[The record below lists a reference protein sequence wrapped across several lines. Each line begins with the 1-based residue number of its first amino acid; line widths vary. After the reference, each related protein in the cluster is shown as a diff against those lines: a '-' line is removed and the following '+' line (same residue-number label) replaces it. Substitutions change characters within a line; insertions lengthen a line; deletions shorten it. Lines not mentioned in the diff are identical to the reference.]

1 MRQILLNSAG
11 ALIARMPRPTP
22 ARGEVL
28 VRVRYS
34 LISTGT
40 EIAGLRPGSAPG
52 EVPPTL
58 GDRAKLAATY
68 LGLAAR
74 HPRKAVRRVAEI
86 AYREVKKVLPE
97 RPPVEMKAEPF
108 AGAIAWRRYDATQF
122 AASGQG
128 LELATDASEYGYQA
142 LTEEIAIPAGT
153 VPVVEVRGSVT
164 GAGPVSI
171 GLLGEGGAGWL
182 GSHNLGPGPFEGH
195 LVFSPG
201 ASRRFSLVV
210 ANAGV
215 KASVAVKVDSVA
227 IRFAPAVEDNL
238 PQTELD
244 QQGWNVGYSAAG
256 EVVAVGEGVTDL
268 SAGDLV
274 ACGGAGKANHADFV
288 AVPRNLV
295 CRVPAGCDLKT
306 AATTTVGTIAMQGVR
321 RAEPLLGE
329 TVCVVGLGLIGLITV
344 QLLAANGVTVLGFDP
359 DAGRLAKAREMG
371 LADGASDTDAF
382 KRLVRDRTGG
392 QGADRVL
399 ITAAT
404 KSDAP
409 MNLAMAVARRKGC
422 VVIVGDVGL
431 GAKRDDFYRKEID
444 LRMSTSYGPGR
455 YDRSYEEEGRDYP
468 FAYVRWTLNRNMRAY
483 LELAAQGRIAPGH
496 LVERVVPVDDAP
508 RAYAELAKGEGPAP
522 LAVLIEYPDDL
533 RKLPEPPDAARIA
546 IRGHRPAPQGPL
558 KYALVGA
565 GAFGTS
571 MLVPQMAKRADR
583 FFLRGIVSRNAT
595 AAGNFARANQVEV
608 LASDLATVL
617 ADPGFDLVVSATR
630 HHEHAEQVVR
640 CLEAGKAVFVEKPL
654 AITWE
659 ELDRV
664 AKAHA
669 AAAKPAMV
677 MVGFNRRFSPAMRA
691 IREAVASRKSP
702 LVVHYRLN
710 GGYIPPEHWI
720 QGPQGGGRNLGEAC
734 HMYDCFRFLAGAPVA
749 SIEATAID
757 PGTLPYLRSDNFSA
771 NLRYADGS
779 LATLTY
785 TALGPREGLAK
796 ERVEVFCDG
805 EAYVLDDYKRVTRAR
820 DGKVLWEGEVDKGHF
835 EELSRFGDALAT
847 GGAAPIAFE
856 EIAEATAV
864 ALEVEDQLYGRA

>member
-1 MRQILLNSAG
+1 
-11 ALIARMPRPTP
+11 MPRPTP

-40 EIAGLRPGSAPG
+40 EIASLRPGLAPG
-52 EVPPTL
+52 EAPPTL

-86 AYREVKKVLPE
+86 AYREVRKVLPE
-97 RPPVEMKAEPF
+97 PAPAESRSELFSGP
-108 AGAIAWRRYDATQF
+108 IAWRRVDATHF
-122 AASGQG
+122 AAGGSGF
-128 LELATDASEYGYQA
+128 ELTTDSSEFGYQA
-142 LTEEIAIPAGT
+142 MSGEIAIPAGT
-153 VPVVEVRGSVT
+153 VPIVEVRGTVSGPGPASV
-164 GAGPVSI
+164 
-171 GLLGEGGAGWL
+171 GLLGEGGAEWI
-182 GSHNLGPGPFEGH
+182 GSRNQ
-195 LVFSPG
+195 SPG
-201 ASRRFSLVV
+201 AFEDRLIFAPGASTRFSIVV

-215 KASVAVKVDSVA
+215 KSPLTVRIDHVA

-238 PQTELD
+238 PQSELD

-256 EVVAVGEGVTDL
+256 EVVAVGAGVSDL

-274 ACGGAGKANHADFV
+274 ACGGAGKANHADYV

-295 CRVPAGCDLKT
+295 CRVPAGCDLKV
-306 AATTTVGTIAMQGVR
+306 AATTTVGAIALQGVR
-321 RAEPLLGE
+321 RAEPQLGE
-329 TVCVVGLGLIGLITV
+329 TVCVLGLGLIGQITA
-344 QLLAANGVTVLGFDP
+344 QLLAANGVTVLGFDL
-359 DAGRLAKAREMG
+359 DAGRLARARELG
-371 LADGASDTDAF
+371 LCDGETDPERF
-382 KRLVRDRTGG
+382 QRLVRDRSGG

-409 MNLAMAVARRKGC
+409 MNLAMALSRRKGC

-431 GAKRDDFYRKEID
+431 HPKRDDFYRKEID

-455 YDRSYEEEGRDYP
+455 YDRAYEEEGRDYP

-483 LELAAQGRIAPGH
+483 LELAAAGRIHPES
-496 LVERVVPVDDAP
+496 LVERVVAVNDAP
-508 RAYAELAKGEGPAP
+508 RAYAELAKSDAPAP
-522 LAVLIEYPDDL
+522 LAVLIEYPDET
-533 RKLPEPPDAARIA
+533 RALPEPPDAARIV
-546 IRGHRPAPQGPL
+546 IRGHRPAPAGPL

-571 MLVPQMAKRADR
+571 MLVPQMARRPDR
-583 FFLRGIVSRNAT
+583 FFLRGVVSRNAT
-595 AAGNFARANQVEV
+595 TSGNFARANQVEV
-608 LASDLATVL
+608 LASDLEAVL
-617 ADPGFDLVVSATR
+617 SDPGFDLVVSATR
-630 HHEHAEQVVR
+630 HNEHADQVVR
-640 CLEAGKAVFVEKPL
+640 CLQAGKAVFVEKPL

-664 AKAHA
+664 ARAHA
-669 AAAKPAMV
+669 DLERAPMV

-691 IREAVASRKSP
+691 IREATANRKTP

-710 GGYIPPEHWI
+710 GGYIPPDHWI
-720 QGPQGGGRNLGEAC
+720 QGPQGGGRNIGEAC

-749 SIEATAID
+749 SIEAAAID
-757 PGTLPYLRSDNFSA
+757 PGALPYLRSDNFSA
-771 NLRYADGS
+771 TLRYADGS
-779 LATLTY
+779 LCTLTY
-785 TALGPREGLAK
+785 TALGPREGLPK

-805 EAYVLDDYKRVTRAR
+805 EAYVLDDYRRVTRAR
-820 DGKVLWEGEVDKGHF
+820 TGEVLWEGEVDKGHF

-847 GGAAPIAFE
+847 GGPAPIAFE
-856 EIAEATAV
+856 EIVETTAV
-864 ALEVEDQLYGRA
+864 ALEIEDQLHGRA